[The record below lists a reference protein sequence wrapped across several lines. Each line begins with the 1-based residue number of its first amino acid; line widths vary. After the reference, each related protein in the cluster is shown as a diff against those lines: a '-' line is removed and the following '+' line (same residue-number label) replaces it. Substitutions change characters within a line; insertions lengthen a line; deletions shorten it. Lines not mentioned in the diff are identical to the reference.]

1 MKQRTVIKQNKIK
14 TIIIIV
20 IQENVLLSF
29 FSYQTQRKETKKK
42 TKQCILRDVKK
53 NYSYKICFLDMTHI
67 SYAAMEKWDKKRKDL
82 LYNIIIYIIKRE
94 MTKIMQNFL

>member
-1 MKQRTVIKQNKIK
+1 
-14 TIIIIV
+14 
-20 IQENVLLSF
+20 
-29 FSYQTQRKETKKK
+29 
-42 TKQCILRDVKK
+42 
-53 NYSYKICFLDMTHI
+53 MTHI